1 MTAEFL
7 GSNANQMTE
16 KIGLLMELSI
26 LAVRNSESVP
36 RWRTTSLSRPNYIC
50 LSNCG
55 KLGMKKAACIN
66 NPIKRVNE
74 VT

>member
-1 MTAEFL
+1 VALYTYMTAEFL

-16 KIGLLMELSI
+16 KIGPLMELSI

-55 KLGMKKAACIN
+55 KLGIDF
-66 NPIKRVNE
+66 NE
-74 VT
+74 KSGLYK